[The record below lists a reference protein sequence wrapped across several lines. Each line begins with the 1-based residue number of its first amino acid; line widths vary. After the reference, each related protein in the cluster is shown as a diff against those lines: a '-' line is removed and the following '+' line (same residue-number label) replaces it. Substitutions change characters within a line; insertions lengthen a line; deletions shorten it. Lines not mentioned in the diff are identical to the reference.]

1 LLPFPFSLPGFEVH
15 HLTLVGSQLS
25 ITASATRTTA
35 PCPTC
40 HQISQRIHSF
50 YTRSPH
56 DLPMSGQAV
65 QLTLHVR
72 RFRCQ
77 NQQCPRKTF
86 VERVPDVV
94 FLHAQRTTR
103 LIATLALFATALSG
117 QAGSRLLTQVGMAL
131 SAATLLRLAKQM
143 EVPFVVTPRVLGV
156 DDFAFRRGRTYGTI
170 LVNLETHRPIDLLP
184 ERTAEAL
191 AHWLREHP
199 GVQIISR
206 DRSTEYAR
214 GASEGA
220 PLAQQVAD
228 RWHILKN
235 LREAVERA
243 LKRFH
248 AGLVEKHATQ
258 SDPLVP
264 RYKRRRSQTEIAAS
278 RVARIRRQA
287 RYAEAV
293 DLYKQGVS
301 ILEIADQLKMS
312 RTTVR
317 TFVYAGAFPERATT
331 MRAKSMLAP
340 YVPYLE
346 QRVKQGCHKGMQLWR
361 EICEQGYAGGY
372 KLVNRWL
379 EPRREQP
386 GRKHSLREKDLL
398 GLTQDEERSQNVH
411 QQREGA
417 VRQETHAEGPQVENV
432 LEAPRH
438 LVWLFIREPSQLD
451 AKDLRIL
458 DFLRQDQSVEQMYQ
472 LTQRCR
478 KMFRERDAAAFDAW
492 IVQCSTCG
500 IPDMET
506 FAQGMQK
513 DYAAIKAAL
522 TLPFSNGPVEGHVN
536 RLKFVKRSMYGKG
549 SFELLRQ
556 RVLHAS

>member
-1 LLPFPFSLPGFEVH
+1 
-15 HLTLVGSQLS
+15 
-25 ITASATRTTA
+25 
-35 PCPTC
+35 
-40 HQISQRIHSF
+40 
-50 YTRSPH
+50 
-56 DLPMSGQAV
+56 MSGKTV

-77 NQQCPRKTF
+77 NQQCQRKTF

-94 FLHAQRTTR
+94 SLHAQRTTR
-103 LIATLALFATALSG
+103 LIATLALFAVALSG

-131 SAATLLRLAKQM
+131 SSATLLRLAKQM
-143 EVPFVVTPRVLGV
+143 EVPSVVTPRVLGV

-184 ERTAEAL
+184 QRTAEAL

-228 RWHILKN
+228 RWHLLKN

-243 LKRFH
+243 LKRVH
-248 AGLVEKHATQ
+248 AGLLEKQAAQ
-258 SDPLVP
+258 REQFAP

-278 RVARIRRQA
+278 RVARVRRQA

-293 DLYKQGVS
+293 SLYTQGVS
-301 ILEIADQLKMS
+301 ILEIADQLRLS

-317 TFVYAGAFPERATT
+317 SFVYAGAFPERATT

-346 QRVKQGCHKGMQLWR
+346 QRVKQGCRKAMQLWR
-361 EICEQGYAGGY
+361 EICEQGYTGSY

-379 EPRREQP
+379 EPRRETP

-398 GLTQDEERSQNVH
+398 GLTLDEERSQDEH
-411 QQREGA
+411 QAGEEPAKHEKQSEGS
-417 VRQETHAEGPQVENV
+417 QMENV

-438 LVWLFIREPSQLD
+438 LVWLFIRESSQLD
-451 AKDLRIL
+451 AKEQRTL
-458 DFLRQDQSVEQMYQ
+458 DFLRQDQNVEQMYQ
-472 LTQRCR
+472 LTQKCR
-478 KMFRERDAAAFDAW
+478 KMFRERDAAALDAW
-492 IVQCSTCG
+492 LVQCSACG

-556 RVLHAS
+556 RVLQAS